1 MQNRSQR
8 RDSPLGLGTVGPLV
22 ALLFMVLGV
31 VNAATGM
38 SARFRFDAVL
48 TGVVQALAITA
59 AGLLVV
65 VPAMWLYNRYGP
77 TK

>member
-1 MQNRSQR
+1 MQDRSRR
-8 RDSPLGLGTVGPLV
+8 RDSTLGLGPLGPLV

-31 VNAATGM
+31 ANAATGM
-38 SARFRFDAVL
+38 SADFRFDAVL
-48 TGVVQALAITA
+48 AGVVQALAVTA
-59 AGLLVV
+59 AGLLVL